1 MTRRSNSKSDKNAY
15 LEETTCG
22 KAGGWALVGGWVH
35 PFNYGH
41 KLQIHNAHICKFNGE
56 EIYIHTRYI
65 PDIYQIYTYQADREK
80 RKQRLRQ
87 NKNLRKF
94 GRENFCQDISLK
106 LPQTIGAVKETKIQ

>member
-1 MTRRSNSKSDKNAY
+1 MTRRSNSKSEKNGY

-41 KLQIHNAHICKFNGE
+41 KLQIHNAHICKFHGE
-56 EIYIHTRYI
+56 
-65 PDIYQIYTYQADREK
+65 DILYTFTYQADREK

-87 NKNLRKF
+87 NRNLRKF

-106 LPQTIGAVKETKIQ
+106 LPQTIGAVKETKIH